1 MPDNLYLKFGKR
13 LVDLLVSLPGLV
25 FISPLL
31 LLICIFIKLAD
42 RGPILFSHTRV
53 GKNFKL
59 FKIYKFRTMVI
70 NAEDLGPSVTGQ
82 RDARITGIGKW
93 LRRFKLDELPQ
104 LLNVI
109 KGNMSLVGPR
119 PEMEKYV
126 RLFKDDYHTIL
137 QIKPGITDWAA
148 LQYRH
153 EEKIL
158 NKYENIEQGY
168 IQEVLP
174 LKIRLYKKYIK
185 ELSLNTDLKI
195 LFRTMGSM
203 VQ

>member
-31 LLICIFIKLAD
+31 LLICIFIKLTD

-70 NAEDLGPSVTGQ
+70 NAEDLGPGVTGQ

-119 PEMEKYV
+119 PEMEKFV
-126 RLFKDDYHTIL
+126 RLFQDDYTAIL
-137 QIKPGITDWAA
+137 RIKPGITDYAA

-153 EEKIL
+153 EEVIL

-174 LKIRLYKKYIK
+174 LKIRLYKEYMK
-185 ELSLNTDLKI
+185 ELSLSTDLKI